1 MRQITAID
9 NLEIKR
15 DGKQQHSRRSRLRI
29 YGLDFDSDED
39 NNVMEEVE
47 KCYRGM
53 GIEFN

>member
-29 YGLDFDSDED
+29 HGLDFDSDED

-47 KCYRGM
+47 KCY
-53 GIEFN
+53 